1 MINKIIHFSDLHL
14 RLFKEHTRYREVL
27 TECFKQWREI
37 NPDRIVFTGD
47 LVHSKNQMTPELLEI
62 VSWVLIECESIC
74 PVIVLIGNHDFLENN
89 QDRLDTLSPIIDNL
103 NKPNITYF
111 KHKGCYED
119 DNVLWCVY
127 SLMEENER
135 PTLPT
140 TTEKHKI
147 GLFHG
152 PIEGSKTD
160 LGFMFESGYSL
171 KEFKGLDV
179 VLAGDIHK
187 RQIFDIDN
195 NSKVYMVG
203 SLIQQ
208 NFGETI
214 KNHGYGVY
222 ELKNKVYNFI
232 DVKSSSPY
240 LSFRI
245 KDISDIEKQKEK
257 LLNV

>member
-14 RLFKEHTRYREVL
+14 RLFKEHSRYREVL

-119 DNVLWCVY
+119 DNVLWCV
-127 SLMEENER
+127 
-135 PTLPT
+135 
-140 TTEKHKI
+140 
-147 GLFHG
+147 
-152 PIEGSKTD
+152 
-160 LGFMFESGYSL
+160 
-171 KEFKGLDV
+171 
-179 VLAGDIHK
+179 
-187 RQIFDIDN
+187 
-195 NSKVYMVG
+195 
-203 SLIQQ
+203 
-208 NFGETI
+208 
-214 KNHGYGVY
+214 
-222 ELKNKVYNFI
+222 
-232 DVKSSSPY
+232 
-240 LSFRI
+240 
-245 KDISDIEKQKEK
+245 
-257 LLNV
+257 